1 LVELW
6 QTNQKFFVLINCQG
20 LGYEIQIL
28 ESFFLKLKTNQIS
41 NKKIT
46 LWLKHIKKEDSDLLF
61 GFTSKE
67 QKNFFI
73 EILSIRGVGSQ
84 IGMGILN
91 KFSISEVIN
100 AIKTQNKKLIC
111 SVPGIGQKM
120 SDRLILEL
128 KNKFKSEL
136 QFEEEKAKDEFEIKD
151 PEINKMMQDL
161 KLTLQSLNYKNK
173 EINTIMPI
181 IKESTLLAK
190 KEKNLSFENLLK
202 IAKNNLDK
210 DSSNIG
216 RWRSIINKL
225 KINFMS
231 LDTAEKQKLIET
243 HQVHSTD
250 TGSVEVQVAML
261 SKRISKLSDHL
272 QGNIHDFA
280 SRQGLLKM
288 IGKRKRLLSYIK
300 DKNVQRYQEL
310 VKKIGIRGWS
320 QLMKKKQSK
329 KKTQN

>member
-1 LVELW
+1 MISWINGELVDLW
-6 QTNQKFFVLINCQG
+6 QTNQKFFVLINSQG

-91 KFSISEVIN
+91 KLSIGEVIN
-100 AIKTQNKKLIC
+100 EINTQNKKLIC

-128 KNKFKSEL
+128 KSKFKSEI

-151 PEINKMMQDL
+151 PEINKMIEDL
-161 KLTLQSLNYKNK
+161 QLTLQSLNYKNK
-173 EINTIMPI
+173 EIKTILPI
-181 IKESTLLAK
+181 IINKVDFLAK
-190 KEKNLSFENLLK
+190 KENNLSFENLLK
-202 IAKNNLDK
+202 LAMNYLDK
-210 DSSNIG
+210 DTSNLA
-216 RWRSIINKL
+216 R
-225 KINFMS
+225 
-231 LDTAEKQKLIET
+231 
-243 HQVHSTD
+243 
-250 TGSVEVQVAML
+250 
-261 SKRISKLSDHL
+261 
-272 QGNIHDFA
+272 
-280 SRQGLLKM
+280 
-288 IGKRKRLLSYIK
+288 
-300 DKNVQRYQEL
+300 
-310 VKKIGIRGWS
+310 
-320 QLMKKKQSK
+320 
-329 KKTQN
+329 

>member
-1 LVELW
+1 MISWINGDLVDLW

-61 GFTSKE
+61 GFASKE

-73 EILSIRGVGSQ
+73 EILNIRGVGSQ

-91 KFSISEVIN
+91 KFSIGEVIN
-100 AIKTQNKKLIC
+100 AIKTQNKKLIS

-128 KNKFKSEL
+128 KNKFKSEI

-151 PEINKMMQDL
+151 PEINKMIEDL

-173 EINTIMPI
+173 EIKTILPI
-181 IKESTLLAK
+181 IINEVDFLAK
-190 KEKNLSFENLLK
+190 KENNLSFENLLK
-202 IAKNNLDK
+202 LAMNYLEK
-210 DSSNIG
+210 DSSNLA
-216 RWRSIINKL
+216 R
-225 KINFMS
+225 
-231 LDTAEKQKLIET
+231 
-243 HQVHSTD
+243 
-250 TGSVEVQVAML
+250 
-261 SKRISKLSDHL
+261 
-272 QGNIHDFA
+272 
-280 SRQGLLKM
+280 
-288 IGKRKRLLSYIK
+288 
-300 DKNVQRYQEL
+300 
-310 VKKIGIRGWS
+310 
-320 QLMKKKQSK
+320 
-329 KKTQN
+329 

>member
-1 LVELW
+1 MISWINGDLVDLW

-100 AIKTQNKKLIC
+100 AVKTQNEKLIC

-128 KNKFKSEL
+128 KNKFKSEI
-136 QFEEEKAKDEFEIKD
+136 QFEEQKAKDEFEIKD
-151 PEINKMMQDL
+151 PEINKMIEDL
-161 KLTLQSLNYKNK
+161 QLTLQSLNYKNK
-173 EINTIMPI
+173 EIKNILPI
-181 IKESTLLAK
+181 IINEVDFPAK
-190 KEKNLSFENLLK
+190 KENNLSFENLLK
-202 IAKNNLDK
+202 LAMNYLDNE
-210 DSSNIG
+210 SSNI
-216 RWRSIINKL
+216 
-225 KINFMS
+225 
-231 LDTAEKQKLIET
+231 
-243 HQVHSTD
+243 
-250 TGSVEVQVAML
+250 
-261 SKRISKLSDHL
+261 
-272 QGNIHDFA
+272 A
-280 SRQGLLKM
+280 S
-288 IGKRKRLLSYIK
+288 
-300 DKNVQRYQEL
+300 
-310 VKKIGIRGWS
+310 
-320 QLMKKKQSK
+320 
-329 KKTQN
+329 